1 LHPDFLI
8 HTTMAKK
15 FDLKLKGTVGY
26 WDFNKHTVDNLLDS
40 KQDQEV
46 NVLIDSLGGS
56 VADAL
61 SISSAFAAH
70 GNVNV
75 HYRGM
80 NASAATISSMGAKHI
95 SIDASALYLVHKCSF
110 VIFEWDALNADEL
123 LAKAEEYKKKA
134 EDAEKI
140 DITIAT
146 MYAKR
151 CKKPMNELKDLM
163 AEEKWLTAQEAKEW
177 GFVDEIVEDC
187 DQLHLTA
194 SVATAMASEGIPV
207 PDMEVEADALLTRLE
222 SLWNKI
228 FKNTKK
234 DGASSTENTPVA
246 AAAPPV
252 TVNNQKQS
260 LMKKTFVMLA
270 AVLAAIQ
277 SALPEADAEGKYHLD
292 EPALDALEN
301 ALAAA
306 NQAKA
311 DKDTEIKT
319 LKDQLAA
326 KQTEL
331 DTANARIAE
340 LEAAPAVKDQ
350 KVVETQH
357 PTDSEEQSPFAEMA
371 DTFARARRWMNG
383 EE

>member
-1 LHPDFLI
+1 MLPDFLI

-61 SISSAFAAH
+61 SISSAFAA
-70 GNVNV
+70 
-75 HYRGM
+75 
-80 NASAATISSMGAKHI
+80 SSMGAKHI

-177 GFVDEIVEDC
+177 GFVDEIVDDC

-234 DGASSTENTPVA
+234 DGASSAENTPVA

-260 LMKKTFVMLA
+260 LMKKTFVLLA
-270 AVLAAIQ
+270 AVLAAIH
-277 SALPEADAEGKYHLD
+277 SALPEADAEGKFLLD
-292 EPALDALEN
+292 EQALDAFEN

-311 DKDTEIKT
+311 DKDTEIQS

-331 DTANARIAE
+331 DTANARITE

-350 KVVETQH
+350 KVVETKN
-357 PTDSEEQSPFAEMA
+357 PTDNEEKSPLAEMSEVYN
-371 DTFARARRWMNG
+371 RARRWMNG

>member
-1 LHPDFLI
+1 
-8 HTTMAKK
+8 MAKK

-234 DGASSTENTPVA
+234 DGASSAENTPVA

-260 LMKKTFVMLA
+260 LMKKTFVLLA
-270 AVLAAIQ
+270 AVLAAIH
-277 SALPEADAEGKYHLD
+277 SALPEADAEGKFLLD
-292 EPALDALEN
+292 EQALDAFEN

-311 DKDTEIKT
+311 DKDTEIQS

-331 DTANARIAE
+331 DTANARITE

-357 PTDSEEQSPFAEMA
+357 PTDNEEKSPLAEMSEVYN
-371 DTFARARRWMNG
+371 RARRWMNG

>member
-1 LHPDFLI
+1 MLPDFLI

-177 GFVDEIVEDC
+177 GFVDEIVDDC

-234 DGASSTENTPVA
+234 DGASSAENTPVA

-260 LMKKTFVMLA
+260 LMKKTFVLLA
-270 AVLAAIQ
+270 AVLAAIH
-277 SALPEADAEGKYHLD
+277 SALPEADAEGKFLLD
-292 EPALDALEN
+292 EQALDAFEN

-311 DKDTEIKT
+311 DKDTEIQS

-331 DTANARIAE
+331 DTANARITE

-350 KVVETQH
+350 KVVETKN
-357 PTDSEEQSPFAEMA
+357 PTDNEEKSPLAEMSEVYN
-371 DTFARARRWMNG
+371 RARRWMNG